1 MKDVKRILVVVL
13 ALAYPSAAFAANNWW
28 KGLAED
34 GLWSNDGNWQNAGG
48 APSCV
53 GLPQC
58 SADAFLTQGL
68 EPDSDLPT
76 SVALG
81 AGGMSAGNI
90 IIDGDNSLNSVLL
103 GPKWDWQLPYSA
115 TVTVPAGDSLTL
127 TGTFLMG
134 TWNTRQEPQFP
145 GDPNGFILA
154 GSNMLANLD
163 GTVVADSFSYTEE
176 DGNWVNIG
184 GSVTVDSVVDDP
196 ETDTWATAGN
206 GLAMTGGTLTVTG
219 NLESFFDDLH
229 GSGFLVATNGDYD
242 AVFDGTVTTIT
253 GSGESFCFVIPGDFN
268 EDGGVD
274 GLDFLVW
281 QQQFGETLDAD
292 DLADWEANYGMG
304 AGCLASVTAAA
315 SMIPEPSTFVLLLL
329 ALGSTQGRRQRFAF
343 CNQR

>member
-1 MKDVKRILVVVL
+1 MNDVKRILVVVL
-13 ALAYPSAAFAANNWW
+13 AFAFPGTAFAANNWW

-58 SADAFLTQGL
+58 SADAFLDQGL
-68 EPDSDLPT
+68 EPDSDEPT

-81 AGGMSAGNI
+81 ANGTSAGNI

-103 GPKWDWQLPYSA
+103 GPKWEWQLPYSA
-115 TVTVPAGDSLTL
+115 TVTVRAGDSLSL

-145 GDPNGFILA
+145 GDPDGFILA

-163 GTVVADSFSYTEE
+163 GTVVAESLVFTE
-176 DGNWVNIG
+176 DNGNWMNIG
-184 GSVTVDSVVDDP
+184 GSVTVDQVVDDP
-196 ETDTWATAGN
+196 ETDTWATEGN

-219 NLESFFDDLH
+219 NLESFFDNLH
-229 GSGFLVATNGDYD
+229 SSGFLVATNGDYD

-253 GSGESFCFVIPGDFN
+253 GSGDGFGFVSPGIPGDFDGN
-268 EDGGVD
+268 EVVD
-274 GLDFLVW
+274 GADFLLW
-281 QQQFGETLDAD
+281 QIDPSVGP
-292 DLADWEANYGMG
+292 LADWEANYGMG
-304 AGCLASVTAAA
+304 ASSAAPATAAA

-329 ALGSTQGRRQRFAF
+329 ALASTQGRRQRLVLG
-343 CNQR
+343 NQR